1 MRRGIARTVWRVLA
15 VRIVLTATSG
25 TAADLP
31 PDLRAECGP
40 EAVEAGAACVDQYEA
55 SVWRVP
61 APTTANAGLV
71 AKIKQGEAT
80 LADLQAGGATQLGA
94 RGDDYAPCADDGRH
108 CTNDIYA
115 VSLPSVVPAAFITW
129 FQAQEACANSD
140 RRLPT
145 NAEWQAGA
153 SGTPDAG
160 PDDGAADCNTT
171 RGSVSPTGARSRC
184 VSARG
189 ASDMVGNVSEWVA
202 EWVPL
207 SSVCP
212 GWAAFSN
219 DDMCLAGATTSQSGP
234 GSLVRGGAFFGGSA
248 NGPLTVFGN
257 IAPTRSE
264 NFVGFRCTHTL
275 PEPGGLAPLAA
286 GAIALAALAR
296 ARRRGIAVCAVAVAA
311 ALPLAA
317 GPARAQCPPDAVSAG
332 GLCIDRFEASVWRV
346 SAVTTTNAQLVRKIQ
361 EGIATPADLA
371 AAGAVQLGRTA
382 DDYSPCRDD
391 GQNCTNDVFAVSL
404 PSVVP
409 SAFATWFQA
418 QQACANSAK
427 RLPTSAEW
435 QMAANGTPDPGPDNG
450 TTDCATEAPF
460 VSRTGARTSCVSA
473 RGAFDMA
480 GNLAEWTA
488 DWVPFT
494 TGCQVWPE
502 VFSNDIMCLAGASET
517 SSGPGALLRGGFHFF
532 MGELAGPHAVTMER
546 PSNGF
551 FFIGFRCAR

>member
-1 MRRGIARTVWRVLA
+1 
-15 VRIVLTATSG
+15 
-25 TAADLP
+25 
-31 PDLRAECGP
+31 
-40 EAVEAGAACVDQYEA
+40 
-55 SVWRVP
+55 
-61 APTTANAGLV
+61 
-71 AKIKQGEAT
+71 
-80 LADLQAGGATQLGA
+80 
-94 RGDDYAPCADDGRH
+94 
-108 CTNDIYA
+108 
-115 VSLPSVVPAAFITW
+115 VSLPAVVPAAFITW
-129 FQAQEACANSD
+129 FQAQEACTNSD

-171 RGSVSPTGARSRC
+171 RGSVSPTGARTRC

-189 ASDMVGNVSEWVA
+189 ASDMVGNLSEWVA

-207 SSVCP
+207 SSACP

-219 DDMCLAGATTSQSGP
+219 DDMCLAGASTTESGP
-234 GSLVRGGAFFGGSA
+234 GALVRGGGFFGGSI
-248 NGPLTVFGN
+248 NGPLTVSGR
-257 IAPTRSE
+257 ISPTRSE
-264 NFVGFRCTHTL
+264 DFVGFRCAHTL
-275 PEPGGLAPLAA
+275 PEPGGLALLAA
-286 GAIALAALAR
+286 GALTLAALAR
-296 ARRRGIAVCAVAVAA
+296 ARRRGGAVIAIAMAV
-311 ALPLAA
+311 ALPLTAS
-317 GPARAQCPPDAVSAG
+317 PARAQCPPDAVSAG
-332 GLCIDRFEASVWRV
+332 GLCIDQYEASVWRV
-346 SAVTTTNAQLVRKIQ
+346 PNASTTNAQLVGKIEQ
-361 EGIATPADLA
+361 GRVTRTELVT
-371 AAGAVQLGRTA
+371 AGAVQLGTNT
-382 DDYSPCRDD
+382 DDYAPCRDD
-391 GQNCTNDVFAVSL
+391 GQNCTNDVYAVSL

-460 VSRTGARTSCVSA
+460 VSLTGARTSCVSA

-502 VFSNDIMCLAGASET
+502 AFSNDIMCLAGASET
-517 SSGPGALLRGGFHFF
+517 STGPGALLRGGFYFF
-532 MGELAGPHAVTMER
+532 MGELAGPHAVSMEQ

-551 FFIGFRCAR
+551 HFIGFRCAR